1 MYDKKLNGRVLHLIK
16 NFTKIIAKFAWL
28 QYLDALQNPGKL
40 WVSNWNA
47 LFSGRSRYTPM
58 PYTPCFIQLQ
68 NEFLDEAAGG
78 GGMVQEE
85 HKYKISFKKEWKWL
99 SL

>member
-1 MYDKKLNGRVLHLIK
+1 MPNLPGYNIRALL
-16 NFTKIIAKFAWL
+16 KI
-28 QYLDALQNPGKL
+28 QE
-40 WVSNWNA
+40 S
-47 LFSGRSRYTPM
+47 SGLVIEMLCLVAVQGTPM

-85 HKYKISFKKEWKWL
+85 HKYKISFKKE
-99 SL
+99 